1 MNSSQIRCFIGAA
14 RRLSF
19 TAAATELYLSP
30 QAVSK
35 QVIAL
40 EEELGVRLFDRNG
53 PRLTLT
59 ESGKLFFRLFTG
71 LDRQLNFVLEDI
83 RLYQESRKMDLSIGV
98 SEWIDPSG
106 DFLDGINAF
115 RAAYPNCKVSL
126 RVFSNLDMQTALE
139 DRQIDCAFFSGA
151 QAPPG
156 TDYQSQAVVK
166 EEVFLY
172 APNDIPPGPA
182 REDCW
187 GLPLLMVPAW
197 NWTHTELRV
206 AGAREMTGV
215 RLSPVETV
223 QLPNVQSMHAK
234 MEFSRCAT
242 LGGSRFNYLAKIP
255 GLAGHPTGMWDDICC
270 LWPRRNENTLAAQLA
285 EQFRLHFEQT

>member
-1 MNSSQIRCFIGAA
+1 MNSSQISCFIGAA

-19 TAAATELYLSP
+19 TAAAADMFLSP

-35 QVIAL
+35 QVISL
-40 EEELGVRLFDRNG
+40 EEELGSRLFDRNG
-53 PRLTLT
+53 PRLSLT
-59 ESGKLFFRLFTG
+59 ESGKLFYSLFTG
-71 LDRQLNFVLEDI
+71 LDRQLHFVLDDI
-83 RLYQESRKMDLSIGV
+83 RLYQESRKMELSIGV

-106 DFLDGINAF
+106 EFLEGINAF
-115 RAAYPNCKVSL
+115 RAAYPSCKVSVS
-126 RVFSNLDMQTALE
+126 VFSNLDMQTAL
-139 DRQIDCAFFSGA
+139 DSGRIDCAFFSGA

-156 TDYQSQAVVK
+156 MDYQIQTVVK

-172 APNDIPPGPA
+172 VPDDIPPGPA

-187 GLPLLMVPAW
+187 DLPLLMVPAW
-197 NWTHTELRV
+197 NWSHTELRI

-215 RLSPVETV
+215 RLSPAETV
-223 QLPNVQSMHAK
+223 QLPNVQSIYAM

-270 LWPRRNENTLAAQLA
+270 LWPRRNENTLAPQLA
-285 EQFRLHFEQT
+285 ERFRLCFEAR